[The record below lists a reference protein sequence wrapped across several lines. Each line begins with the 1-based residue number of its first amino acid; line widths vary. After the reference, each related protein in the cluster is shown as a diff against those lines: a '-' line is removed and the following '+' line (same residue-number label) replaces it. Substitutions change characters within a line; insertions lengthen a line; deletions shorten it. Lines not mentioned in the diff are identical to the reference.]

1 MIGNDLATET
11 VSDLERLKRLDRILT
26 ATSSEGRQRLA
37 TYLRRYMSP
46 LLVEDLFEQEQLDT
60 LTREAVVKPVTVIV
74 ADVRG
79 FTPQTRLAERSG
91 RGIRAVAELL
101 EDFLNDATEAVF
113 EYRGVM
119 GEFLGD
125 KFAAFFGIP
134 FAQPDDADRAILAA
148 IDIYE
153 AAVRQNR
160 SQRLR
165 RRHHIEFDIGLGICT
180 GGPIWIGDI
189 GAGWR
194 RELSMIGTVIHA
206 ASRIE
211 ELTKDADFAPVPG
224 YNILLTQSCL
234 DAADDRVRDYLEL
247 KAFPPRTLRGLGED
261 KYQLYKIVSTDK
273 SAKQRLPHLRV
284 RIDSATRSD
293 VDTVAQMVESI
304 EEREDRSR
312 LQQTMQDIGQAIT
325 SSLELDEILESVL
338 DEVQRFL
345 NATTASLLL
354 IEEGTQRL
362 RFRAVRPKEV
372 LISLRSFEDQ
382 LVIGKG
388 IVGHVAKTGQPLI
401 LSDAQQDPRFYSQP
415 DRKTGFQTRSVLC
428 TPIKIAESVVG
439 VIQVID
445 GNPGKFFEEDLQTLE
460 SIAAFAASAI
470 RNARQ
475 YERVAEAETLAAM
488 SVVTSDI
495 AHRLKNDV
503 GLIQLTAAALK
514 KRLGSGEGA
523 VTGLQQMLDEND
535 LDASPLRPLLEG
547 ILEDRQ
553 QVQRNLELIHQSA
566 RNTLDMMDEIRH
578 PFTELN
584 LERVQLRE
592 LLESALETALE
603 TALAQADPEKPVEVE
618 WNYVELPPLVTDR
631 QRLIHVF
638 HKVIENGIEAMAQ
651 SEQRVLG
658 IHVWQP
664 GPARVRVGIS
674 DTGAGIPQERRE
686 GLFHPMRSHRDEES
700 EHRGWGYGL
709 WSSRLFVRS
718 IGGAISLDDV
728 HSAGTRFIID
738 LPLVAHIPLSPGR
751 AATDARQENGDDE
764 PA

>member
-1 MIGNDLATET
+1 MIGSNSVAET
-11 VSDLERLKRLDRILT
+11 VSDLDRLKRLDRILT

-60 LTREAVVKPVTVIV
+60 LTRETVIKPVTVIV

-134 FAQPDDADRAILAA
+134 FAQPDDADRAIMAA

-165 RRHHIEFDIGLGICT
+165 RRHHIEFDIGIGICT

-211 ELTKDADFAPVPG
+211 ELTKDAGFASVPG

-234 DAADDRVRDYLEL
+234 SALNDQVRDYLKLE
-247 KAFPPRTLRGLGED
+247 AFPSRTLRGLGDEQ
-261 KYQLYKIVSTDK
+261 YHLYKIVSTDERAQQK
-273 SAKQRLPHLRV
+273 LPHLRV

-293 VDTVAQMVESI
+293 VDTIAQLVESI

-354 IEEGTQRL
+354 IEEGTHRL

-372 LISLRSFEDQ
+372 MTSLRSFEDQ

-401 LSDAQQDPRFYSQP
+401 LADAQEDPRFYSQP
-415 DRKTGFQTRSVLC
+415 DKKTGFQTRSVLC
-428 TPIKIAESVVG
+428 APIRIAESVVG

-445 GNPGKFFEEDLQTLE
+445 SNPGKFFEEDLQTLE

-503 GLIQLTAAALK
+503 GLIQMTAAALK
-514 KRLGSGEGA
+514 KRLGAGEA
-523 VTGLQQMLDEND
+523 ALDHLQAMLDGSD
-535 LDASPLRPLLEG
+535 LEASVLRPQIES
-547 ILEDRQ
+547 ILADRQ
-553 QVQRNLELIHQSA
+553 QVQRNLELIYQSA
-566 RNTLDMMDEIRH
+566 RNTLEMMDEIRH

-584 LERVQLRE
+584 LEQVQLRD
-592 LLESALETALE
+592 LLESALDA
-603 TALAQADPEKPVEVE
+603 ALAQADPQKPVEIVS
-618 WNYVELPPLVTDR
+618 NYVELPPLVTDR

-638 HKVIENGIEAMAQ
+638 HKVIENGIEAMTQ
-651 SEQRVLG
+651 SEKRVLG
-658 IHVWQP
+658 VDVWQP
-664 GPARVRVGIS
+664 DASRVRVGIS
-674 DTGAGIPQERRE
+674 DTGEGIPAERRE
-686 GLFHPMRSHRDEES
+686 ELFRPMRSSHDQEG

-728 HSAGTRFIID
+728 YSQGTRFIID
-738 LPLVAHIPLSPGR
+738 LPLAAHIPLGSGGPVVHTQEEDSDDGSP
-751 AATDARQENGDDE
+751 
-764 PA
+764 